1 MNAYQLSAWQQNK
14 INTQLDD
21 GTYEKLDSL
30 MKAYFYVDPLP
41 EPNTKRAYMLNTRS
55 GRPGFRINPVGA
67 IRRLQDNGVKWH
79 EQLDLR
85 MKLTVKKQI

>member
-30 MKAYFYVDPLP
+30 MKAYFNANPLP
-41 EPNTKRAYMLNTRS
+41 EPNTKRAYMVNTRS
-55 GRPGFRINPVGA
+55 GRPGFRINAVGA
-67 IRRLQDNGVKWH
+67 IRRLQDNGVNWH
-79 EQLDLR
+79 NKLGLS
-85 MKLTVKKQI
+85 MKLSIKDK